1 MDIFDETNFEADN
14 NDFEANLEAWRE
26 KMITAAIQTNY
37 NVISENGIDPVFL
50 SNMKSDE
57 LSELY
62 KTLNMMIEYFEGEEE
77 YEKCAVLVKEINK
90 VQNNLSSVG

>member
-14 NDFEANLEAWRE
+14 SDFEANLEAWRE